1 MSFTRGLACW
11 TSIKEISFKILWA
24 ASIMVTIISL
34 PPSQS
39 LNTIWAPIS
48 PPLMEF
54 REIRKTAQSMVMFMS
69 GAGAILLQIFNI
81 MCLSEFGGL
90 QPPFLPKKG
99 CKSFLS
105 KIQCK
110 CKYRC
115 IYSALNSEMLY
126 PCWRMEWLWSFTHG
140 HVAEFMLKCQR
151 FHWKQ
156 KGGEP
161 PLLDTRNQAV
171 VPGSA
176 PRCRAEKK
184 GANYLGQEL
193 LRGY

>member
-1 MSFTRGLACW
+1 MPA
-11 TSIKEISFKILWA
+11 
-24 ASIMVTIISL
+24 
-34 PPSQS
+34 
-39 LNTIWAPIS
+39 NTEVYA
-48 PPLMEF
+48 
-54 REIRKTAQSMVMFMS
+54 
-69 GAGAILLQIFNI
+69 
-81 MCLSEFGGL
+81 
-90 QPPFLPKKG
+90 
-99 CKSFLS
+99 
-105 KIQCK
+105 
-110 CKYRC
+110 
-115 IYSALNSEMLY
+115 ALNSEMLY

-151 FHWKQ
+151 FQCKQ

>member
-1 MSFTRGLACW
+1 MRTRPLIVVLMLFEFPILVKWMSFTRGLACW

-54 REIRKTAQSMVMFMS
+54 REIRKTAQSMIMFMS

-105 KIQCK
+105 KILCK
-110 CKYRC
+110 CPQTQKY
-115 IYSALNSEMLY
+115 IFS
-126 PCWRMEWLWSFTHG
+126 T
-140 HVAEFMLKCQR
+140 
-151 FHWKQ
+151 
-156 KGGEP
+156 
-161 PLLDTRNQAV
+161 
-171 VPGSA
+171 
-176 PRCRAEKK
+176 
-184 GANYLGQEL
+184 
-193 LRGY
+193 